1 MTYPLGS
8 SPAEIERLRRQH
20 ETWRGPTEALWR
32 LAGFGPGQSVV
43 DLGCGPGLTTCDL
56 ARLVSQGSEQGRVL
70 GVDASATA
78 AATARDD
85 AARQGLSNVRVV
97 TAAADDVEL
106 SSEAPDGIFARWL
119 FCYLSDPA
127 RVLRHVT
134 ARLRPGGIVAVM
146 DYWHYLAIRTEPRSP
161 LFDNVFQAVYRS
173 FADAGGSLD
182 VGGALPRLCE
192 AAGLTVRHVE
202 PVSAIGRPG
211 SPVWGWIA
219 DFQTLYLPTLVERG
233 YLTPDASA
241 DYLAWWNG
249 LERSTTAFVFA
260 PPMLSVVAVKP

>member
-32 LAGFGPGQSVV
+32 LAGFSPGNTIV
-43 DLGCGPGLTTCDL
+43 DLGCGPGFTALDL
-56 ARLVSQGSEQGRVL
+56 ARLVGERGRVL

-78 AATARDD
+78 AAEARDG
-85 AARQGLSNVRVV
+85 ARRQGLPNVRIV
-97 TAAADDVEL
+97 TAAAGEVDL
-106 SSEAPDGIFARWL
+106 SSEQPDGIFARWL

-127 RVLRHVT
+127 VVLRHV
-134 ARLRPGGIVAVM
+134 AGRLRSGGVVAVM
-146 DYWHYLAIRTEPRSP
+146 DYWHYLAIRTEPPSP
-161 LFDNVFQAVYRS
+161 LFDTVFRAVYQS
-173 FADAGGSLD
+173 FGDAGGSLD
-182 VGGALPRLCE
+182 VAGALPRHCE
-192 AAGLTVRHVE
+192 AAGLSVRHVE

-211 SPVWGWIA
+211 SPVWAWIG
-219 DFQTLYLPTLVERG
+219 DFQALYLPTLVERG

-249 LERSTTAFVFA
+249 LESSTTAFVFA
-260 PPMLSVVAVKP
+260 PPMLSVVAVKR